1 MLFKIPLRIMRR
13 NVLHFLG
20 IGLLLFLAV
29 FAYVSF
35 TDLIESINGNYKEF
49 KEKGNQEDFNFAT
62 VKPIDIGYFEKKYG
76 INIEE
81 RFTFD
86 YEENGKTLRI
96 ISITKEINKPITS
109 NGRLPKEGEICID
122 KTYADANK
130 IDIGDNILIKNQEF
144 KVAGY
149 LYLPDYVYI
158 VKNEQ
163 DILPDPKNFGIAVLN
178 RSDFKKVSE
187 FQPVHYYIA
196 KFKKKAP
203 DLQVLRNELNNKA
216 VLLRFQERWDNLRI
230 VTTEMKMKGAG
241 TMSYV
246 ISIVIFVIS
255 TGLLYIIMR
264 RQLDLMHQEIG
275 TLYALGYKGNELM
288 LVFMIFPL
296 IIWLSGSIPGII
308 AGHLVARPFIDYYA
322 TWFNV
327 PIFRYVYSYGTT
339 AYSLIVPAIFL
350 FGATYQVLRLKLKK
364 SVAEI
369 LSSREVKTVGKK
381 IKFGFIERLPFK
393 SRLIIKQG
401 LLHPAREIILV
412 LGVSF
417 SAFLLFYA
425 VGALFS
431 FEELLK
437 STFGEVFTYE
447 YMYLL
452 SDYQKEK
459 LPSYAEP
466 FNVLSFEIKGE
477 KSKISIYGIKKGSKF
492 VHLKD
497 SKGKPIDLNGL
508 VISRAVADKFS
519 LNVGDNITL
528 ISQLTGKSYKFRVTE
543 IAEVYYGNSAFMN
556 FSEFNEKFDIPK
568 DAYVGIYSEKELNLE
583 KSMLLAKFDR
593 EYMIKLFNATT
604 DQMNQIIQLMG
615 FVAFMIALN
624 IIYVLSSLTISE
636 NSYPIALFKILGYR
650 NKEITSIFLG
660 FSNFS
665 ILLGF
670 IIGIPIFN
678 LFFRLLYMQLI
689 KDLDFSIKM
698 SLGFREIAL
707 SLSVLAVAY
716 LISRYICRRS
726 VLKIQPSIVLK
737 EQRE

>member
-1 MLFKIPLRIMRR
+1 MKR
-13 NVLHFLG
+13 NILHFLG
-20 IGLLLFLAV
+20 IVLLLFLAV

-35 TDLIESINGNYKEF
+35 TDLIDSISGNYNRF
-49 KEKGNQEDFNFAT
+49 KEEGNQEDFNFVT
-62 VKPIDIGYFEKKYG
+62 VKPIDIGYFEDKYG
-76 INIEE
+76 IKLEE
-81 RFTFD
+81 RFVFD
-86 YEENGKTLRI
+86 YENNGKTLRI
-96 ISITKEINKPITS
+96 FAVTEEINKPVIST
-109 NGRLPKEGEICID
+109 GKLPEEGEICVD

-130 IDIGDNILIKNQEF
+130 LAIGDKISVKDREF

-178 RSDFKKVSE
+178 RSEFEKVSDP
-187 FQPVHYYIA
+187 QPVHYYVG
-196 KFKKKAP
+196 KFEKENP
-203 DLQVLRNELNNKA
+203 DLQALRDELNKKA

-230 VTTEMKMKGAG
+230 VTTEMKMTGAG

-275 TLYALGYKGNELM
+275 TLYALGYKGSELM
-288 LVFMIFPL
+288 RVFMIFPFIL
-296 IIWLSGSIPGII
+296 WLLGSIPGIA

-327 PIFRYVYSYGTT
+327 PLFRYVYNYSTT
-339 AYSLIVPAIFL
+339 AYSLVVPAVFL
-350 FGATYQVLRLKLKK
+350 FGATYQVLRSKLRK

-369 LSSREVKTVGKK
+369 LSSREVKTVGKHTRL
-381 IKFGFIERLPFK
+381 GFIERLPFK
-393 SRLIIKQG
+393 SRLTLKQG

-412 LGVSF
+412 LGVAF

-425 VGALFS
+425 VGAIFS

-452 SDYQKEK
+452 NGYQTDD
-459 LPSYAEP
+459 LPSDAEP
-466 FNVLSFEIKGE
+466 FNVLSFEVKGE
-477 KSKISIYGIKKGSKF
+477 KTKISVYGIKENSKF
-492 VHLKD
+492 VNLKD
-497 SKGKPIDLNGL
+497 AKGDPIKLSGL
-508 VISRAVADKFS
+508 VISRAVADKFN
-519 LNVGDNITL
+519 LDEGDEITL
-528 ISQLTGKSYKFRVTE
+528 ISQLTGESYRFKVSK
-543 IAEVYYGNSAFMN
+543 IAEVYYGNSAFMDL
-556 FSEFNEKFDIPK
+556 SEFNKKFGIPE
-568 DAYVGIYSEKELNLE
+568 DAYLGIYSGKELKID
-583 KSMLLAKFDR
+583 KSKLLTKFDR
-593 EYMIKLFNATT
+593 EYMIKVFNATT

-615 FVAFMIALN
+615 FVAFMIALT

-650 NKEITSIFLG
+650 NREITSIFLG

-670 IIGIPIFN
+670 IIGIPVFN
-678 LFFRLLYMQLI
+678 LFFRVLYMQLI
-689 KDLDFSIKM
+689 KNLDFSIKM
-698 SLGFREIAL
+698 SLGLREIAL
-707 SLSVLAVAY
+707 SLGVLAVAY
-716 LISRYICRRS
+716 LISRYICRRN